1 MNSIFKSF
9 GEYLFQV
16 LLSLDQLFNTILGG
30 MADESLS
37 SRAWRMENK
46 NKKIGKILR
55 PVIDGIIFWDEDHCY
70 NSFISEVKRR
80 QLPRSFQ
87 EA

>member
-55 PVIDGIIFWDEDHCY
+55 PVIDGIIFWDKDHCY